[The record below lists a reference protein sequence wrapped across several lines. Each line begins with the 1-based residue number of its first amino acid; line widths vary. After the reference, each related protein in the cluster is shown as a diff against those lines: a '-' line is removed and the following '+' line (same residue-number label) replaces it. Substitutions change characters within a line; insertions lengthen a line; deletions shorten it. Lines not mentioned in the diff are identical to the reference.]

1 MLGETEK
8 YLELTRKSKEN
19 VLLVKLLRKMQKNI
33 EEEFKINELWH
44 SYDKR
49 RIGMKRIRRVWL
61 RNEVIDMK
69 D

>member
-1 MLGETEK
+1 
-8 YLELTRKSKEN
+8 
-19 VLLVKLLRKMQKNI
+19 MQKNI